1 MEEMDGSAFALE
13 LARRG
18 AVAPADLPSRL
29 ALLLRAARA
38 AWPEVALDD
47 ESFAAHLAERWP
59 AGATLAQWLEDAH
72 ATDLYLACACG
83 RGVPE
88 ALAAVDRAFLAHTAA
103 YLVRLSPSDA
113 FVEDVRQTVREKL
126 FVGDAPKIREYSGR
140 GPLDGWLRVVAGR
153 AALDL
158 RKRRGERLPDLTAK
172 GLDPFADPELGY
184 LKQRYRGVV
193 EDAYKAALASLD
205 EDSRT
210 LLRQHFLLGVTLD
223 ELAERLRVHRTT
235 IARRLAGARQRI
247 ADETQRLLR
256 ERLALS
262 GEEFASLFGLV
273 RSQLDVSVSRLLDS

>member
-47 ESFAAHLAERWP
+47 ESFAAHLAGRWP
-59 AGATLAQWLEDAH
+59 AGASLAQWLEDAH

-88 ALAAVDRAFLAHTAA
+88 ALAAVDRAFLSHTAA
-103 YLVRLSPSDA
+103 YLVRLGPSDA

-158 RKRRGERLPDLTAK
+158 RKRRGERLPELTP

-193 EDAYKAALASLD
+193 EDAYKTALASLD

-210 LLRQHFLLGVTLD
+210 LLRQHFLQGITLD
-223 ELAERLRVHRTT
+223 ELAERLQVHRTT
-235 IARRLAGARQRI
+235 IARRLAGTRQRI

-273 RSQLDVSVSRLLDS
+273 CSQLDVSVSRLLDS